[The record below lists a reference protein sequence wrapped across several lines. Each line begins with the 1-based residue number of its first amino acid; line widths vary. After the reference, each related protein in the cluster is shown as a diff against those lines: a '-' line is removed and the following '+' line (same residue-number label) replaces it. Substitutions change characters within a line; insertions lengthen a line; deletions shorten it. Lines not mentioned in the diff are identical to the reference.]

1 MKRAS
6 SLQHRLSFGLVSAVI
21 AMWLAGMLAAG
32 YMVRHEL
39 DEAFDSALQETAQRI
54 LPLAVQD
61 ILSRQGAPLAR
72 RLAPLKKHDEF
83 LTYVVRDQNGT
94 VLLQSHD
101 ADSAHFPD
109 VPVLGF
115 RDTQTHRLYGES
127 AVSDTVFIEVA
138 EPLKHRREAAFEA
151 TMAVVLPLPILIPL
165 SLFVVWW
172 IVRRS
177 MRPIVSLRNQ
187 IEVRGGGDLSSIAAV
202 DLPSEIA
209 PIAASVNHL
218 MERLRRVLEAER
230 NFTANSAHEL
240 RTPIA
245 ATLAQTQRLIA
256 EAPDDVIRER
266 ARQIEK
272 SLRHLSRLSEK
283 LMQLARAEGG
293 SLLCDKSADLLPVL
307 RYVLDE
313 FRQVDA
319 ERSPVELSIEA
330 SAKLMSRMDPDVF
343 AILMRNLIE
352 NAIKHGPADGPV
364 AVVVSADGAVHV
376 TNSGPTVL
384 PETMARLTQ
393 RFERGATEAKGAGLG
408 LVIADTIARGAGA
421 KLAFNSPL
429 PGRDDGFEVVVRFS
443 AD

>member
-1 MKRAS
+1 MKRAF

-72 RLAPLKKHDEF
+72 RLAPLKEHDEF
-83 LTYVVRDQNGT
+83 LTYVVRDKDGN

-101 ADSAHFPD
+101 ADSAHFPET
-109 VPVLGF
+109 PMLGF

-151 TMAVVLPLPILIPL
+151 TMAVVLPLPVLIPL
-165 SLFVVWW
+165 SFFVVWW

-177 MRPIVSLRNQ
+177 MRPIVSLRRQ
-187 IEVRGGGDLSSIAAV
+187 IEVRGGGDLSSISAV
-202 DLPSEIA
+202 ELPSEIS
-209 PIAASVNHL
+209 PIATSVNHL

-256 EAPDDVIRER
+256 EAPDDATRER
-266 ARQIEK
+266 ARQIET
-272 SLRHLSRLSEK
+272 SLRQLSRLSEK

-293 SLLCDKSADLLPVL
+293 SLLCETPRDLLPVL
-307 RYVLDE
+307 RHVLDE
-313 FRQVDA
+313 FRQLDTEQSRVTLSA
-319 ERSPVELSIEA
+319 EVAAQLP
-330 SAKLMSRMDPDVF
+330 SRMDPDVF

-352 NAIKHGPADGPV
+352 NALKHGPDGGDV
-364 AVVVSADGAVHV
+364 DIAVSADGAVHV
-376 TNSGPTVL
+376 INGGAPVTAT
-384 PETMARLTQ
+384 TMAKLTQ
-393 RFERGATEAKGAGLG
+393 RFERGATLAKGAGLG
-408 LVIADTIARGAGA
+408 LAIADTIARGAGA
-421 KLAFNSPL
+421 KLAFHSPAT
-429 PGRDDGFEVVVRFS
+429 GRDDGFEAVLRFS

>member
-6 SLQHRLSFGLVSAVI
+6 SLQHRLSFGLVSAVF

-61 ILSRQGAPLAR
+61 ILSRQGAPSPR

-83 LTYVVRDQNGT
+83 LTYVVRDQDGN

-109 VPVLGF
+109 IPVLGF
-115 RDTQTHRLYGES
+115 RNTQTHRLYGES

-151 TMAVVLPLPILIPL
+151 TMAVVLPLPVLIPL

-177 MRPIVSLRNQ
+177 MRPIASLRSQ
-187 IEVRGGGDLSSIAAV
+187 IEVRGGGDLSSISAT

-209 PIAASVNHL
+209 PIAVSVNHL

-256 EAPDDVIRER
+256 EAPDDATRER
-266 ARQIEK
+266 AQQIEK
-272 SLRHLSRLSEK
+272 SLRQLSRLSEK

-293 SLLCDKSADLLPVL
+293 SLLCETAQDLLPVL
-307 RYVLDE
+307 RHVLDE
-313 FRQVDA
+313 FRQGDA
-319 ERSPVELSIEA
+319 ARPHVMLSVEA
-330 SAKLMSRMDPDVF
+330 AAKIQSRMDPDAF

-352 NAIKHGPADGPV
+352 NALKHGQDGGDV
-364 AVVVSADGAVHV
+364 DIAVTADGAVHV
-376 TNSGPTVL
+376 TNGGAPVA
-384 PETMARLTQ
+384 ETTMTKLTQ
-393 RFERGATEAKGAGLG
+393 RFERGLTVAKGAGLG
-408 LVIADTIARGAGA
+408 LAIADTIARGAGA
-421 KLAFNSPL
+421 QLAFNSPV
-429 PGRDDGFEVVVRFS
+429 PGRDDGFEAVLKFS